1 MQVQNGFFLI
11 IRAEILSNRLYPYK
25 GIWCDFFVFILK
37 NSFIFVENQFFA
49 ILISHANNVFCIE
62 VEAFTETTPC

>member
-37 NSFIFVENQFFA
+37 NSFIFVEN
-49 ILISHANNVFCIE
+49 
-62 VEAFTETTPC
+62 